1 MAWGAGNPSAAAAT
15 ARWLKDAEAR
25 ICSRRSVTNAVRSWG
40 LDGGSVSI
48 VTRHRRASSKMLGSL
63 FVLCTK
69 SRDRA
74 KLSTHDLA
82 ERAKSRIVTRV
93 GRVSMAN
100 EAHNTTRCRLDY

>member
-1 MAWGAGNPSAAAAT
+1 MT
-15 ARWLKDAEAR
+15 K
-25 ICSRRSVTNAVRSWG
+25 AVRSWG

-74 KLSTHDLA
+74 TLSTHDLA
-82 ERAKSRIVTRV
+82 ELRKSRKVTRV
-93 GRVSMAN
+93 GRVSMRY
-100 EAHNTTRCRLDY
+100 EARKQTMRLPPRLLASLL